1 MGEEKKALKFR
12 GTLAL
17 AIIALL
23 LGAFYFFYLLPKSKA
38 DALKEEL
45 SKQFFRIDREAVDL
59 IRLRNV
65 NGSFEIVR
73 EGRQWRI
80 TVPRDLK
87 ADKEAVKRILDVVS
101 QGRVVKIVSSDMG
114 RLSEFG
120 LSSPRVLLLVGY
132 GGKIDELFLAD
143 PNPANT
149 DIYAYGRGKSAIFM
163 VGKEVG
169 KVLSAG
175 LHELRKKEIFEFDP
189 GLVEG
194 IKIKRKDGVLEFGK
208 TAGEWMILEPVKGK
222 GSKRS
227 IEDFLNMI
235 ANQKAEE
242 FFDDAYPDR
251 RKYGDSMKIEL
262 YGPGGKPVS
271 SLDVYYWGTGA
282 REGVVTYQPGKDYYA
297 RTQRD
302 FWNFLR
308 KDFYEFKY
316 RNLFSFE
323 EDEVARIEVK
333 AEEVSFSLSKDGSR
347 WLIDGKPAEQ
357 SAVKNLLWHL
367 KAWEA
372 VKLERTADVDAEKK
386 SPKISIVLF
395 ERNGKK
401 AGGLSIFE
409 KKKFAGYSADG
420 LKEINNFYAVST
432 NLETP
437 CYVNSLDIEKVTGK
451 KAFEAREGK

>member
-1 MGEEKKALKFR
+1 MRFR
-12 GTLAL
+12 STLAL

-23 LGAFYFFYLLPKSKA
+23 VGAVYFFYLLPKSR
-38 DALKEEL
+38 DNALKEEL
-45 SKQFFRIDREAVDL
+45 SKQFFRIDRETVDL
-59 IRLRNV
+59 IRLRNM

-73 EGRQWRI
+73 EGNEWRI

-87 ADKEAVKRILDVVS
+87 ADKEAVKRILDLVS
-101 QGRVVKIVSSDMG
+101 QGRIVKIVSSDMG

-120 LSSPRVLLLVGY
+120 LGSPRVLLLIGY

-149 DIYAYGRGKSAIFM
+149 DIYAYGRGKNAIFM

-175 LHELRKKEIFEFDP
+175 LHELRKKEVFEFDP
-189 GLVEG
+189 GSVEG
-194 IKIKRKDGVLEFGK
+194 IRIERKGGVLKFEK
-208 TAGEWMILEPVKGK
+208 TGNEWMILEPVKGK

-242 FFDDAYPDR
+242 FFDDASPDS
-251 RKYGDSMKIEL
+251 RKYGDSVRIEL
-262 YGPGGKPVS
+262 YGSGRRPLS
-271 SLDVYYWGTGA
+271 SLNVYYWGTGA
-282 REGVVTYQPGKDYYA
+282 KEGVVTYQPGKDYYA

-308 KDFYEFKY
+308 KDFSEFRY
-316 RNLFSFE
+316 RNLFSFG
-323 EDEVARIEVK
+323 EDEIGRIEVK
-333 AEEVSFSLSKDGSR
+333 AEGVSFSLSKDGSR
-347 WLIDGKPAEQ
+347 WLIDGRPAEQ
-357 SAVKNLLWHL
+357 GAVKNLLWHL

-372 VKLERTADVDAEKK
+372 VRLERSADGDVEKK
-386 SPKISIVLF
+386 GSKVSITLF
-395 ERNGKK
+395 ERSGKK

-409 KKKFAGYSADG
+409 KKEFAGYSADG
-420 LKEINNFYAVST
+420 LREISNFYAVST
-432 NLETP
+432 NLDTP
-437 CYVNSLDIEKVTGK
+437 CYVNGLDIEKVTGK
-451 KAFEAREGK
+451 KAFEVKER